1 MTINKSHKGNYT
13 RFEGIMEERKS
24 FIVSKK
30 RILFTGGGTAGHV
43 IVNLALIPVFQKEG
57 WEVDYIGS
65 KDGIERRLIEQVPN
79 VDYYPV
85 STGKLRRY
93 MSMEN
98 FQDPFKV
105 MKGTMQAW
113 RIIGKRKPNVI
124 FSKGG
129 FVSVPVVLA
138 SKLRRVPSVIHESDY
153 TPGLANKLSIP
164 FTNKVLA
171 TFSET
176 MQYLPE
182 NKAEYVGAV
191 IRDELFQ
198 GDKTRGITLCG
209 FTKDK
214 PVLLIMGGSAGAER
228 INHVVRE
235 SLDFLLAEFQIV
247 HICGQGKVDST
258 IDKRGYIQF
267 EYVNEE
273 LKDIFAITDFVISR
287 AGANAIFEFL
297 ALRIPM
303 LLIPLSRAASRGDQ
317 IVNAESFQEKRYAR
331 ILEEE
336 NLTQGTLE
344 QELIQL
350 KEYAPLMK
358 EHMSEYKSEK
368 SRDRVIGIIKD
379 ISK

>member
-1 MTINKSHKGNYT
+1 MH
-13 RFEGIMEERKS
+13 E
-24 FIVSKK
+24 K

-43 IVNLALIPVFQKEG
+43 TVNLALIPYFLRAG
-57 WEVDYIGS
+57 WHVDYIGS
-65 KDGIERRLIEQVPN
+65 YDGIERELITALEN
-79 VDYYPV
+79 VTYYPI

-93 MSMEN
+93 MSIEN
-98 FQDPFKV
+98 FKDPFKV
-105 MKGTMQAW
+105 LKGTMQAW
-113 RIIGKRKPNVI
+113 KIIGKRKPNVI

-247 HICGQGKVDST
+247 HICVQG
-258 IDKRGYIQF
+258 
-267 EYVNEE
+267 
-273 LKDIFAITDFVISR
+273 
-287 AGANAIFEFL
+287 
-297 ALRIPM
+297 
-303 LLIPLSRAASRGDQ
+303 
-317 IVNAESFQEKRYAR
+317 
-331 ILEEE
+331 
-336 NLTQGTLE
+336 
-344 QELIQL
+344 
-350 KEYAPLMK
+350 
-358 EHMSEYKSEK
+358 
-368 SRDRVIGIIKD
+368 
-379 ISK
+379 